1 MLRQLLSSHDNGK
14 SLVIHHLGL
23 QHALSVFIVSWQR
36 SEHGNNSIMY
46 ESCSVSC
53 HHLMTTVRA
62 LLYIIY
68 LFNMPCKLS
77 SANDNGHNMVMY
89 SSGMKH
95 APSIFIVSWQ
105 RTKHCCSS
113 LRYEHAPSVVIVSRQ
128 RSEHGIIY
136 LWYESCSISC
146 HRLMTTVREWLYIIH
161 VWNMLRQLS
170 SSHDNGQSMIIYPLG
185 INHAPSVVIV
195 SWQRSGHGDISLK
208 YESCSVSCRR
218 LMTTSRAWLY
228 IPKVSNKLR

>member
-14 SLVIHHLGL
+14 SLVIHPLGL

-36 SEHGNNSIMY
+36 SEHGNISIMY
-46 ESCSVSC
+46 ESCSVRC

-62 LLYIIY
+62 WLYIIY
-68 LFNMPCKLS
+68 LLNMPCKLS

-95 APSIFIVSWQ
+95 APSLVIVSWQ
-105 RTKHCCSS
+105 RTKHCYSS

-128 RSEHGIIY
+128 RSEHGNIY

-161 VWNMLRQLS
+161 VWNILRQLS

-195 SWQRSGHGDISLK
+195 LWQRSGHGDISLK
-208 YESCSVSCRR
+208 YISCSVSCHR
-218 LMTTSRAWLY
+218 LMTTVRAW
-228 IPKVSNKLR
+228 

>member
-1 MLRQLLSSHDNGK
+1 MLFQFSLSHDNGQ
-14 SLVIHHLGL
+14 S
-23 QHALSVFIVSWQR
+23 
-36 SEHGNNSIMY
+36 MY

-62 LLYIIY
+62 WLYIIY
-68 LFNMPCKLS
+68 LLNMPCKLS

-95 APSIFIVSWQ
+95 APSVVR
-105 RTKHCCSS
+105 RTKHCYSS

-128 RSEHGIIY
+128 RSEHGNIY

-195 SWQRSGHGDISLK
+195 SWQWSVHSDISLK
-208 YESCSVSCRR
+208 YESCSDSCHR
-218 LMTTSRAWLY
+218 LMTTVRAWYDIIHIWTRCISCHRLMTTGRAWLY